1 MFGSSLITLIPVVAA
16 TAVLFPL
23 GWLAGARCARLAVD
37 ATHGRGAVRLASCRS
52 ALAVLWASLAPAV
65 GCGGL
70 TIWWAPVPAVL
81 GWFAVALAACDL
93 AEGRL
98 PDRLTL
104 SAPAPL
110 LSALS
115 CWAVATGRYGSLWS
129 ALVGSLLF
137 GGGYALVR
145 STRPRLLGA
154 GDVKLAFVLGLPLGA
169 VALAAV
175 PVVMFAAALLTLLA
189 AGLTLRFRL
198 PHGPAMLLPA
208 WLVTASPA
216 LLVPTRLGG

>member
-1 MFGSSLITLIPVVAA
+1 MFRSSLTTLVPVAAA
-16 TAVLFPL
+16 TAVLFLL
-23 GWLAGARCARLAVD
+23 GWSAGARCARLAAD
-37 ATHGRGAVRLASCRS
+37 ATYERGAVRLAPCRS
-52 ALAVLWASLAPAV
+52 ALAVLWASLAPAL
-65 GCGGL
+65 GCGVL
-70 TIWWAPVPAVL
+70 TVRWAPVPAVL
-81 GWFAVALAACDL
+81 GWFAVTLAACDL
-93 AEGRL
+93 TEARL

-110 LSALS
+110 LTALS
-115 CWAVATGRYGSLWS
+115 CWAVATGRYGALWS
-129 ALVGSLLF
+129 ALLGSLLF

-145 STRPRLLGA
+145 STRPRLLGG

-169 VALAAV
+169 VAPVAV

-189 AGLTLRFRL
+189 AGLTLRLRL

-216 LLVPTRLGG
+216 LLVPERFGG